1 MITCSIVLLPH
12 ASFPKKQLS
21 FLSYNEAG
29 IKTDKCLFETV
40 DGSKVTL
47 SIARS

>member
-12 ASFPKKQLS
+12 RFQKKQLS